1 MKYLISIFTIVL
13 FVCCSLISCKTN
25 KVSSNNESISL
36 TTNIVTQT
44 IEKNFNPA
52 DSLSV
57 FPNKT
62 NEMFL
67 YLSEKRTT
75 SVNPVNT
82 INFFVF
88 NKLKNEILYQNK
100 YSNAEIEWYDNEK
113 LLLTRYFGII
123 ETPES
128 TNIKKYIIDINSGV
142 ITEIN
147 KRIKSNN

>member
-1 MKYLISIFTIVL
+1 M
-13 FVCCSLISCKTN
+13 
-25 KVSSNNESISL
+25 SSNNESISL